1 MLEAQACG
9 LPAIVTHMR
18 GPAEIVM
25 HNGSGLIVDIS
36 HEQALSTAM
45 EQLYT
50 DDIMRGDMRHRAIL
64 NAEQRSW
71 DSILDLLWN
80 CADKQLQPPKPRT
93 ENASPVRVAVGREN
107 RIAKHLI
114 SKD

>member
-1 MLEAQACG
+1 
-9 LPAIVTHMR
+9 
-18 GPAEIVM
+18 M

-80 CADKQLQPPKPRT
+80 CAINNYSLQSLERRMLLLSEWLSVVKIGLP
-93 ENASPVRVAVGREN
+93 N
-107 RIAKHLI
+107 I
-114 SKD
+114 

>member
-1 MLEAQACG
+1 
-9 LPAIVTHMR
+9 
-18 GPAEIVM
+18 M

-45 EQLYT
+45 EQLYA

-64 NAEQRSW
+64 NAEQLSW